1 MAPRHPVEGTISL
14 WQATCDMPSF
24 APLAQDIETD
34 VCIVGA
40 GLVGLTAALRLVR
53 AGRCVVVLDSQ
64 QPGRGN
70 TGRTTAHL
78 SSAIDD
84 RFSELARVRG
94 LDAARKAWESHATA
108 IDCIEAIA
116 RDEDIACDF
125 ERCDGYLWLAPD
137 QDPDILRQELDT
149 VHAFGWHG
157 VQAMDE
163 DPVFRRPCLR
173 FPDQAQ
179 FHPLKYLAG
188 LCAALKRKGAAIFGD
203 TRVENV
209 EGGEVVVVTTEGGR
223 RVRSKAAIIATCSP
237 ICDRFAIHS
246 KQASYTTYAM
256 GLRVP
261 AGVVP
266 TGLYWDTIDPYHYV
280 RLQPGRDGEGDVLIV
295 GGEDHKTGQADDG
308 ERRFA
313 ALEAWTRARVPAA
326 QERLYEWSGQV
337 FETLDGLAHI
347 GPDPEGA
354 ANVYIATGDSGMGMT
369 HSTIAAMMLSSQIC
383 DGESEWSQLYDPRRK
398 PLKASGEFLREN
410 ANVAAQYADWLRP
423 GEVGSIDEVAPG
435 SGAILRSGLHR
446 VAVYREESGE
456 IHACSAACPHLLG
469 SVTWNHLE
477 KTWDCPCHGSR
488 FDRLGEVIAGPARS
502 GLRVLDP
509 RTLR

>member
-1 MAPRHPVEGTISL
+1 MALESPVEGTSSL
-14 WQATCDMPSF
+14 WQATCDVPSF
-24 APLAQDIETD
+24 APLTQDVEAD

-53 AGRCVVVLDSQ
+53 AGRRVVVLDSH

-78 SSAIDD
+78 ASALDD

-94 LDAARKAWESHATA
+94 LDAARQAWESHATA

-116 RDEDIACDF
+116 RDEDIDCDF
-125 ERCDGYLWLAPD
+125 QRLDGYLWLAPD
-137 QDPDILRQELDT
+137 QDPDRLRRELET
-149 VHAFGWHG
+149 VHAFGWHT
-157 VQAMDE
+157 VQAMEE
-163 DPVFRRPCLR
+163 DPLFGRPCLR

-188 LCAALKRKGAAIFGD
+188 LCAALQRSGAVIYGD
-203 TRVENV
+203 TRVEDIA
-209 EGGEVVVVTTEGGR
+209 GGPVVVTTTAHGH
-223 RVRSKAAIIATCSP
+223 RVRSGAAIVATCSP
-237 ICDRFAIHS
+237 ICDRFAVHS
-246 KQASYTTYAM
+246 KQASYTTYAI
-256 GLRVP
+256 GLQLPPGSVP
-261 AGVVP
+261 P
-266 TGLYWDTIDPYHYV
+266 GLYWDTIDPYHYV
-280 RLQPGRDGEGDVLIV
+280 RLQPGGDGRGDVLLV

-326 QERLYEWSGQV
+326 QERLYRWSGQV

-347 GPDPEGA
+347 GPDPAGA

-369 HSTIAAMMLSSQIC
+369 HSTIAAMMLCARIC
-383 DGESEWSQLYDPRRK
+383 DGESEWSQLYDPRRR
-398 PLKASGEFLREN
+398 PLKAGGEFIREN

-423 GEVGSIDEVAPG
+423 GEVASVEEVAPG
-435 SGAILRSGLHR
+435 SGAILRSGLSR
-446 VAVYREESGE
+446 VAVYRDETGDL
-456 IHACSAACPHLLG
+456 HACSAACTHLLG

-488 FDRLGEVIAGPARS
+488 FDRLGDVLAGPARA

>member
-1 MAPRHPVEGTISL
+1 MAPRHPVEGTSSL

-53 AGRCVVVLDSQ
+53 AGKRVVVLDSQ

-78 SSAIDD
+78 ASAIDD

-209 EGGEVVVVTTEGGR
+209 EGGEVVVVTTEG
-223 RVRSKAAIIATCSP
+223 A
-237 ICDRFAIHS
+237 
-246 KQASYTTYAM
+246 
-256 GLRVP
+256 
-261 AGVVP
+261 
-266 TGLYWDTIDPYHYV
+266 
-280 RLQPGRDGEGDVLIV
+280 
-295 GGEDHKTGQADDG
+295 
-308 ERRFA
+308 
-313 ALEAWTRARVPAA
+313 
-326 QERLYEWSGQV
+326 
-337 FETLDGLAHI
+337 
-347 GPDPEGA
+347 
-354 ANVYIATGDSGMGMT
+354 
-369 HSTIAAMMLSSQIC
+369 
-383 DGESEWSQLYDPRRK
+383 
-398 PLKASGEFLREN
+398 
-410 ANVAAQYADWLRP
+410 
-423 GEVGSIDEVAPG
+423 
-435 SGAILRSGLHR
+435 
-446 VAVYREESGE
+446 
-456 IHACSAACPHLLG
+456 AACAARPR
-469 SVTWNHLE
+469 SS
-477 KTWDCPCHGSR
+477 P
-488 FDRLGEVIAGPARS
+488 PARRS
-502 GLRVLDP
+502 ATASPSTASRPPTPPTRSACGSPPASCP
-509 RTLR
+509 RASTGTPSTLIITSASSRAATARATS